1 MTTLTIDLDAI
12 AANWRWLA
20 AQHGQP
26 IAAIVKADA
35 YGLGAARVA
44 PRLYAEGARHFFVA
58 YPQEGAALR
67 PLLPPDATIAILNG
81 FFPSQASTY
90 LAQSLT
96 PVLGN
101 LEEIGAYAA
110 CAAGLATRLPAM
122 IHVDTGMNRLGLSP
136 EDAAALQADPAAL
149 AGLNIGF
156 IMTHLANAEQAD
168 DPGNA
173 NQARNLRQ
181 AASGTLAGIPLSL
194 ANSSGLFLGSGFV
207 SHLARPGAAVY
218 GINPTPARPN
228 PMRAVLRLT
237 APILQLR
244 RIPAG
249 ASVGYNAIW
258 TAQRPTTVAT
268 VSAGY
273 ADGYHRTLSNRAQAA
288 IRAPGHRPG
297 FDAAR
302 LPLIGRVSMDL
313 ATFDATDHPDLR
325 QGDELELIGPAVPPD
340 EVAEWAGT
348 NGYEVLTSLK
358 PRGGRV
364 YAAL

>member
-12 AANWRWLA
+12 AHNWRILA
-20 AQHGQP
+20 ARHGQP
-26 IAAIVKADA
+26 IAAVVKADA

-58 YPQEGAALR
+58 YPQEGAPLR

-81 FFPSQASTY
+81 FFPAQADLY
-90 LAQSLT
+90 LAHDLT

-101 LEEIGAYAA
+101 LAEIAAYATT
-110 CAAGLATRLPAM
+110 AASTGRRLPAM
-122 IHVDTGMNRLGLSP
+122 IHVDTGMNRLGLTP
-136 EDAAALQADPAAL
+136 EDTARLQADPTLL
-149 AGLNIGF
+149 AGLEIGF
-156 IMTHLANAEQAD
+156 VMTHLANAEHQA

-173 NQARNLRQ
+173 RQASALRQ
-181 AASGTLAGIPLSL
+181 AAGGALANIPLSL
-194 ANSSGLFLGSGFV
+194 ANSSGLFLGGGFV

-218 GINPTPARPN
+218 GINPTPAHPN
-228 PMRAVLRLT
+228 PMRPVLRLT
-237 APILQLR
+237 APVLQLR

-258 TAQRPTTVAT
+258 TAARPTTVAT

-273 ADGYHRTLSNRAQAA
+273 ADGYHRALSNRAQAA
-288 IRAPGHRPG
+288 IHRPG

-313 ATFDATDHPDLR
+313 ATFDATDHPTLR
-325 QGDELELIGPAVPPD
+325 QGEMLELIGPSVSPD
-340 EVAEWAGT
+340 EVADWAGT
-348 NGYEVLTSLK
+348 NGYEILTSLK
-358 PRGGRV
+358 PRAGRK